1 MPEVSVQRQIGD
13 KEFILRTGKLALLAD
28 GAVVAKLGGTEM
40 LVTATANKTIREG
53 IDFFPLT
60 IDFEERM
67 YSVGRIPGSFFRREG
82 RPSEQ
87 AILTNR
93 LIDRPLRPSFA
104 DDFRNETHI
113 VVTSLSV
120 DHENPFDVIALNGA
134 SAALTVSP
142 IPFQGPIGGVRV
154 ALKKGEWV
162 PFPTE
167 QDLEESV
174 FELVVAGRRNDEG
187 EIDIVM
193 VEAGAT
199 EDGLRLVAEGDAPSD
214 EETVARGLEESK
226 QYISQL
232 IDLQLELVSSV
243 DIPEVE
249 WPKAV
254 DYTEEMRARVTEV
267 AASTV
272 AEVIRLPGKK
282 ERNDAEDAALEET
295 IVALGIAEDDLETRT
310 QAKRAFKSLFKEM
323 ARRRVVEEGIRLDGR
338 SADEIRPLSVE
349 VGVVDRTH
357 GSGLFQRGETQV
369 LNITTLGM
377 MKMEQM
383 LDTLALAESK
393 RYMHHYNFPP
403 FSTGEAGFMRGPKR
417 REIGHGALAEKAVL
431 PVVPTSE
438 DFPYALRLV
447 SEVLTSN
454 GSTSMASVC
463 ASSLSLM
470 DAGVP
475 I

>member
-1 MPEVSVQRQIGD
+1 MPEISVQTQIGD
-13 KEFILRTGKLALLAD
+13 KEITLRTGKLARLAD
-28 GAVVAKLGGTEM
+28 GAVVAKIGGSEM
-40 LVTATANKTIREG
+40 LVTATANRSIREG

-60 IDFEERM
+60 VDFEERM

-120 DHENPFDVIALNGA
+120 DHENPFDVLALNGA

-142 IPFQGPIGGVRV
+142 IPFQGPIGAVRLG
-154 ALKKGEWV
+154 LKKGEWV

-167 QDLEESV
+167 GDLTESV
-174 FELVVAGRRNDEG
+174 FEIVVAGCRNEDG

-199 EDGLRLVAEGDAPSD
+199 EDGLRLVADGDIPSD
-214 EETVARGLEESK
+214 EETVAGGLEESK
-226 QYISQL
+226 HYISQL
-232 IDLQLELVSSV
+232 IDLQLEMASQVE
-243 DIPEVE
+243 IPEVE
-249 WPKAV
+249 WPLAV
-254 DYTEEMRARVTEV
+254 DYTEEMRSRVSEMAT
-267 AASTV
+267 TKI
-272 AEVIRLPGKK
+272 AELIRLPGKQ
-282 ERNDAEDAALEET
+282 ERNNAEAAALQEVIAE
-295 IVALGIAEDDLETRT
+295 LGIAEDDSVVLT
-310 QAKRAFKSLFKEM
+310 QAKRAFKSVLKEI
-323 ARRRVVEEGIRLDGR
+323 ARRRVIEEGVRLDGR
-338 SADEIRPLSVE
+338 SADEIRPLTVE
-349 VGVVDRTH
+349 VGVVERTH

-377 MKMEQM
+377 LKMEQM

-403 FSTGEAGFMRGPKR
+403 FSTEKPGSCAARSDGRSATGPSPR
-417 REIGHGALAEKAVL
+417 RRCSRWCL
-431 PVVPTSE
+431 PLRTSPTPS
-438 DFPYALRLV
+438 
-447 SEVLTSN
+447 
-454 GSTSMASVC
+454 GSYPRCSPPTDRRRWRRSAPPRS
-463 ASSLSLM
+463 
-470 DAGVP
+470 P
-475 I
+475 